1 MFTEGLPPKP
11 RDFMH
16 RSQGAVLG
24 DMSVDIGMG
33 QGTSVLRTRLGIKWH
48 GLLEHYFPER
58 RVFLKSDN
66 DTRFIRL
73 RPGTQLIAF
82 AGSSFVVA
90 WAIVATAIL
99 LMDSIGSGN
108 FREQAKRDQD
118 TYQARLN
125 DLAGQRDTRAEEA
138 IAAQQRFNA
147 ALEQISVMQSE
158 LLASETR
165 RRELETG
172 IEVIQATLRGTMKD
186 REAARKQLASLQE
199 QVETGGA
206 GTALAAN
213 SGGAPIDFV
222 AAALAKTAAERDQIE
237 LDAQDALLAADA
249 MAGEIA
255 LMREQN
261 DQIFRQLEEAMTVSV
276 EPLDKMFRAAGMP
289 TDRIIEQVR
298 RGYSGQGGPLTPL
311 SFSTRGEEPTPD
323 TRRANRLLNQMDTLN
338 LYRIAAQKAPFAT
351 PVKSAFR
358 FTSSFGFRRD
368 PKTGGRRMHK
378 GVDFAASLGT
388 PLYATADGV
397 VTHAGWQSGYGRLVK
412 IQHEFGIETRYA
424 HLSRLRV
431 KVGQK
436 VSRGDRIGDMGASGR
451 VTGVHLHYEVRV
463 GGKAVNP
470 MIYIKAANDVF

>member
-1 MFTEGLPPKP
+1 M
-11 RDFMH
+11 
-16 RSQGAVLG
+16 
-24 DMSVDIGMG
+24 
-33 QGTSVLRTRLGIKWH
+33 RTHLAIRLH
-48 GLLEHYFPER
+48 GLLERYFPER
-58 RVFLKSDN
+58 RVFLKSDD

-82 AGSSFVVA
+82 TGSSFLVA

-99 LMDSIGSGN
+99 LMDSIGAGN
-108 FREQAKRDQD
+108 FREQAKRDQR

-125 DLAGQRDTRAEEA
+125 ELSAQRDARAEEA
-138 IAAQQRFNA
+138 LAAQERFNA
-147 ALEQISVMQSE
+147 ALDQISVMQE
-158 LLASETR
+158 QLLSSETR

-172 IEVIQATLRGTMKD
+172 IEVIQSTLRDTMKD
-186 REAARKQLASLQE
+186 REAARDQVAALEE
-199 QVETGGA
+199 QVETG
-206 GTALAAN
+206 
-213 SGGAPIDFV
+213 SGGAALAGTGPGAPMDFV
-222 AAALAKTAAERDQIE
+222 AEALAKTAAERDQVIR
-237 LDAQDALLAADA
+237 DAQTALLAADE
-249 MAGEIA
+249 MAQQIA
-255 LMREQN
+255 LMEEQN

-276 EPLDKMFRAAGMP
+276 APLDKMFRAAGMP
-289 TDRIIEQVR
+289 TERIIEQVR

-311 SFSTRGEEPTPD
+311 SFSTRGEEPSPD
-323 TRRANRLLNQMDTLN
+323 TLRANRLLNQMDQLN

-351 PVKSAFR
+351 PVKDAFR
-358 FTSSFGFRRD
+358 FTSSFGYRRD

-397 VTHAGWQSGYGRLVK
+397 VVHAGWQSGYGRLVK

-424 HLSRLRV
+424 HLSKLRV
-431 KVGQK
+431 KVGQR